1 MTKNEIKR
9 KMYRDCRKVGYLHLG
24 LVDDIAQRKNR
35 NKRGM
40 SKDQFRKKLMGDL
53 ENG

>member
-9 KMYRDCRKVGYLHLG
+9 KMYRDCHKVGYLHLG
-24 LVDDIAQRKNR
+24 LVDDIAKQKLR

-40 SKDQFRKKLMGDL
+40 TKEQFRRRML
-53 ENG
+53 EDKNG